1 MQEITLKQN
10 NISVTISKPDGESR
24 EELIELMST
33 ALSWIEN
40 DNILLGECEL
50 EDDNIYIETNV
61 PRDNIEHEG
70 M

>member
-24 EELIELMST
+24 EELVELMST
-33 ALSWIEN
+33 ALSWIEAET
-40 DNILLGECEL
+40 IVLGECEL

-61 PRDNIEHEG
+61 PRDNIQHEG